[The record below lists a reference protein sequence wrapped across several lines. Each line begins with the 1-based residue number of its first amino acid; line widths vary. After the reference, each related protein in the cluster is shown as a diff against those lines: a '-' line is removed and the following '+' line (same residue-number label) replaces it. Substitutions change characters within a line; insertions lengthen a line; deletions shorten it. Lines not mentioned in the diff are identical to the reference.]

1 MEAQVSQLDTPLP
14 AEETA
19 QDFSVPDE
27 SQTGTQKIRED
38 KVGSPCLDENSTK
51 PMDTGAE
58 TAISGDGGGL
68 LNYPSA
74 EELIAKARAPVKR
87 EYIRSAPVRSV
98 NAKDEGDNNGTVA
111 KVSVEKK
118 SKRQLKR
125 ERKEGKKSAQNLCV
139 AVAKAGDVKACPYGE
154 NCRYGHDLDGF
165 LAQKPPDLPGKCP
178 FLYKPEPCHYGVGCR
193 FAGTHIERDSMQK
206 EAVLNDTTYEMN
218 GLHKDLQKLIWKKAV
233 KFTKADDQLKKLGI
247 LGKAKPK
254 LAKIAE
260 QQDGAHDQVT
270 KDDLQV
276 SPKEERMDT
285 ESCALSNENNCRV
298 LSVEDEDTDQNNG
311 FPPPKKSKIA
321 DDDDVFNDICTVP
334 ITNGADCQNKTNCIG
349 EELKSESETLLPK
362 DDVHISEVD
371 KDVKM
376 NLREKKLIDFRG
388 KMYLAPLTT
397 VGNLPFRRLCKLL
410 GADITCGEMAM
421 CSNLLQGQASEW
433 ALLRR
438 HSSEDLFG
446 VQICAAY
453 PDMVARA
460 VELIEQ
466 ECTVD
471 FIDINMGCPIDIVVS
486 KGAGSS
492 LLTKPTR
499 LQNTIKA
506 AAGTMEKPLT
516 VKVRTGYFEGRNCVH
531 SLIPD
536 ISKSG
541 AAAIT
546 IHGRTRQQR
555 YSKLADWDYIYQCAR
570 QAPDDLQVVGNGDIL
585 AYTDWNEHLKNGS
598 NLSTC
603 MVARGALIKP
613 WIFTEIKEQRHWDI
627 SSGERFDILKDFVR
641 FGLQHWGSDKKG
653 VETTRHFFLEW
664 LSYYYRYI
672 PVGLL
677 DVVPQR
683 INWRLPSYFGRNDLE
698 SLMAS
703 DSAADWVR
711 ISEMLLGPAPA
722 GFTFTPKHKSNAYD
736 SADNG

>member
-285 ESCALSNENNCRV
+285 ESCALSNENNCLV

-311 FPPPKKSKIA
+311 FPPPKK
-321 DDDDVFNDICTVP
+321 V
-334 ITNGADCQNKTNCIG
+334 
-349 EELKSESETLLPK
+349 K
-362 DDVHISEVD
+362 DS
-371 KDVKM
+371 
-376 NLREKKLIDFRG
+376 R
-388 KMYLAPLTT
+388 
-397 VGNLPFRRLCKLL
+397 
-410 GADITCGEMAM
+410 
-421 CSNLLQGQASEW
+421 
-433 ALLRR
+433 
-438 HSSEDLFG
+438 
-446 VQICAAY
+446 
-453 PDMVARA
+453 
-460 VELIEQ
+460 
-466 ECTVD
+466 
-471 FIDINMGCPIDIVVS
+471 
-486 KGAGSS
+486 
-492 LLTKPTR
+492 
-499 LQNTIKA
+499 
-506 AAGTMEKPLT
+506 
-516 VKVRTGYFEGRNCVH
+516 
-531 SLIPD
+531 
-536 ISKSG
+536 
-541 AAAIT
+541 
-546 IHGRTRQQR
+546 
-555 YSKLADWDYIYQCAR
+555 
-570 QAPDDLQVVGNGDIL
+570 
-585 AYTDWNEHLKNGS
+585 
-598 NLSTC
+598 
-603 MVARGALIKP
+603 
-613 WIFTEIKEQRHWDI
+613 
-627 SSGERFDILKDFVR
+627 
-641 FGLQHWGSDKKG
+641 
-653 VETTRHFFLEW
+653 
-664 LSYYYRYI
+664 
-672 PVGLL
+672 
-677 DVVPQR
+677 
-683 INWRLPSYFGRNDLE
+683 
-698 SLMAS
+698 
-703 DSAADWVR
+703 
-711 ISEMLLGPAPA
+711 
-722 GFTFTPKHKSNAYD
+722 
-736 SADNG
+736 